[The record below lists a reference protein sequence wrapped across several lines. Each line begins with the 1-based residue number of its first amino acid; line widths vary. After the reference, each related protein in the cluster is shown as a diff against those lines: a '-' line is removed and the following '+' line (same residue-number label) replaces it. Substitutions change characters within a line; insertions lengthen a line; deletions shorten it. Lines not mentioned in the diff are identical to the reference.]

1 MTDVIRFDDSDF
13 QRAINEK
20 KKLLEE
26 GSPVQRF
33 VDSEVLRLMVPY
45 TPMDTGAMIQSATR
59 YSTIHLM
66 QDICIMVKYMG
77 LTFQ

>member
-45 TPMDTGAMIQSATR
+45 TPMDTVCNSRNSDRQWKDTVQFTLCKIFV
-59 YSTIHLM
+59 LW
-66 QDICIMVKYMG
+66 
-77 LTFQ
+77 